1 MLRVE
6 NNNKE
11 VLEFVSAKLQRDNSK
26 LFSKIPQKEKTEVM
40 EKIVDGMTLG
50 TDRNRKVLEISAVPS
65 GAFVVVG
72 LLQSI
77 AGLISYIPT
86 IEQPHGEEA
95 IRFFERARNFG
106 ESAMRNGASNF
117 STGLVLL
124 AIPAGVEVISFATR
138 IHRFLVDARKTKIKN
153 NNVVVQLIDDLLEPS
168 EEEDKTLEFASK
180 FIKKVDISGN
190 SKKMNLEILKYLA
203 YYRGVLRQKETGEK
217 EQKDVDFA
225 YDVLMTFLKE
235 TKQSKEASEDYKHS
249 RYLNILINEY
259 EDQKQD
265 DYVIEGI
272 RTL

>member
-26 LFSKIPQKEKTEVM
+26 LFSKIPQKERTEVM

-50 TDRNRKVLEISAVPS
+50 TDRNRKVLEISVVPS
-65 GAFVVVG
+65 GAFVAVG

-95 IRFFERARNFG
+95 IRFFEQARNFG
-106 ESAMRNGASNF
+106 ESTMRNGASNF
-117 STGLVLL
+117 STGIVLL

-138 IHRFLVDARKTKIKN
+138 IHRFLIDARKTEIKN
-153 NNVVVQLIDDLLEPS
+153 NNVVIELIDDLLDPS

-180 FIKKVDISGN
+180 FVKKVDLSEN
-190 SKKMNLEILKYLA
+190 SK
-203 YYRGVLRQKETGEK
+203 
-217 EQKDVDFA
+217 
-225 YDVLMTFLKE
+225 
-235 TKQSKEASEDYKHS
+235 
-249 RYLNILINEY
+249 
-259 EDQKQD
+259 
-265 DYVIEGI
+265 
-272 RTL
+272 